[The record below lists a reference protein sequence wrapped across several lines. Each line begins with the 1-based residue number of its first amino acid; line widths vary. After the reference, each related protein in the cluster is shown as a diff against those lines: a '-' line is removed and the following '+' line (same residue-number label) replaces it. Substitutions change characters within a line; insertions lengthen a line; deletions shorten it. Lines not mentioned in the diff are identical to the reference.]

1 MADVGCRNTVFGAE
15 AQEASAHLAAWRAA
29 GIRHYRLEF
38 VHESGEQ
45 VRQVAAS
52 FRAALDGAL
61 AATELKQRLQRITP
75 QGVTE
80 GSLFAPSNFT
90 EIPLLV

>member
-1 MADVGCRNTVFGAE
+1 
-15 AQEASAHLAAWRAA
+15 HLDAWRAA

-45 VRQVAAS
+45 VRKVSEA
-52 FRAALDGAL
+52 FRAALDGRL
-61 AATELKQRLQRITP
+61 AATELTRQLQRIAP

-80 GSLFAPSNFT
+80 GSLFVPPNYM
-90 EIPLLV
+90 EIPLMV